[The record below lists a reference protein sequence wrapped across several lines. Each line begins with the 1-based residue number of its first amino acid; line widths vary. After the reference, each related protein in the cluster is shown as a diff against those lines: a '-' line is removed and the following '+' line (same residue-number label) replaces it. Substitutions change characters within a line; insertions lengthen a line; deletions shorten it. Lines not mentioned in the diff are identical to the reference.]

1 MVEGPRGD
9 RRFTEREFAVI
20 LRKATELQK
29 TGEGSAERTAGLTLR
44 EIQQIAAE
52 AGIDPDLVARA
63 ADAVARGA
71 APGEGRR
78 FWGPPGTF
86 QLTAAID
93 RQLSAD
99 DLSRLMEVVRYEV
112 RQPGS
117 VHEVLGSVAWK
128 SDGKENA
135 IEVRLTPRDGK
146 TRIELLS
153 EQTAYKAMFYILSGT
168 TGFLASVLTLSSLDV
183 AKPVV
188 LAVSFLL
195 APLLGALAARP
206 FWASWAGRQRERLS
220 RLIGT
225 LKEEAD
231 LRALPEGSGEED

>member
-1 MVEGPRGD
+1 MAEGSRGD
-9 RRFTEREFAVI
+9 RRFTDREFAVI
-20 LRKATELQK
+20 LRKATELQEA
-29 TGEGSAERTAGLTLR
+29 GEGTAERTTGLTLR

-52 AGIDPDLVARA
+52 AGIDADLIARA
-63 ADAVARGA
+63 ADAVSRGA

-86 QLTAAID
+86 QLSAYID
-93 RQLSAD
+93 RELSTD

-135 IEVRLTPRDGK
+135 VEVRLTPRDGR
-146 TRIELLS
+146 TRIELLA
-153 EQTAYKAMFYILSGT
+153 EQTANKAMSYILAGT
-168 TGFLASVLTLSSLDV
+168 AGFMTSILTLSLMD
-183 AKPVV
+183 APKAAV
-188 LAVSFLL
+188 LGVSFLL
-195 APLLGALAARP
+195 APMLSALVARP
-206 FWASWAGRQRERLS
+206 FWTSWARRQQERFAKVIS
-220 RLIGT
+220 M

-231 LRALPEGSGEED
+231 LRALPEGSDREG